1 VLGTDA
7 GVEAWSIAR
16 AAYALLA
23 VAAMLVAL
31 RFVLARFG
39 GARLRFGSRRMVELV
54 DAIALPHDAAVAVV
68 RVGRTLHVLAV
79 ARGAIAPLGTIAA
92 DDAAREG

>member
-1 VLGTDA
+1 M
-7 GVEAWSIAR
+7 EAWSIAR
-16 AAYALLA
+16 AVYALLA
-23 VAAMLVAL
+23 VAAVLAAL

-39 GARLRFGSRRMVELV
+39 GARLRFGRGRIVELV

-68 RVGRTLHVLAV
+68 RVGRERHVV
-79 ARGAIAPLGTIAA
+79 AIGRGAVAPLGTIAA